1 MNFTGFPLECL
12 QRLPISLCEEAL
24 QLAPDGKRLQ
34 KVRLWGILT
43 VLTVKGKKMSTT
55 PSVLEC
61 PFTKGEAPKTPATI
75 EATGKATLE
84 QLPDKGQLRVALNEE
99 ASTPEEAWQKFQGKT
114 QELIAALGTSSTTG
128 TIQPTQDSK
137 MVSATLRAERE
148 VFVVSADVTVYF
160 DIDNFGSVIAA
171 MAQNQ
176 FAYSHILFT
185 YTDKMEVTPELLE
198 QASKNARLTAEAIA
212 RGAGKTIGRLVSIH
226 IGQAERKTYRDNDT
240 FFNLSNSILAMRTTT
255 SNIKLD
261 PSLFDVNMESLQTH
275 NVVAHVTARFEIV
288 E

>member
-1 MNFTGFPLECL
+1 
-12 QRLPISLCEEAL
+12 
-24 QLAPDGKRLQ
+24 
-34 KVRLWGILT
+34 
-43 VLTVKGKKMSTT
+43 MSTT

-99 ASTPEEAWQKFQGKT
+99 ASTPEAAWQKFQGKA
-114 QELIAALGTSSTTG
+114 QELIAALGSSATTG

-137 MVSATLRAERE
+137 MVSATLRGERE

-160 DIDNFGSVIAA
+160 DIENFGAVITA

-176 FAYSHILFT
+176 FAYSRIMFT
-185 YTDKMEVTPELLE
+185 YSDKIEVTPELLQ
-198 QASKNARLTAEAIA
+198 QASENARINAEAVA
-212 RGAGKTIGRLVSIH
+212 RGVGKTVGRLVSIY
-226 IGQAERKTYRDNDT
+226 IGETDRKPYRP
-240 FFNLSNSILAMRTTT
+240 LARDWEDLGMVTALRSMTTT
-255 SNIKLD
+255 LSVD
-261 PSLFDVNMESLQTH
+261 PGLFDVNMASLNTH
-275 NVVAHVTARFEIV
+275 LVVAQVTARFEIV

>member
-1 MNFTGFPLECL
+1 
-12 QRLPISLCEEAL
+12 
-24 QLAPDGKRLQ
+24 
-34 KVRLWGILT
+34 
-43 VLTVKGKKMSTT
+43 MSTT

-61 PFTKGEAPKTPATI
+61 PFAKGEAPKSPATI

-84 QLPDKGQLRVALNEE
+84 QLPDKGQLRVDLAEE
-99 ASTPEEAWQKFQGKT
+99 GSTPEEAWQKFQDKA
-114 QELIAALGTSSTTG
+114 QKLVAAVGTAGTTG
-128 TIQPTQDSK
+128 TIQPSQTSK
-137 MVSATLRAERE
+137 MVSATLRGERE
-148 VFVVSADVTVYF
+148 VFVVSASVNVYF
-160 DIDNFGSVIAA
+160 VIEQFGSVIAA
-171 MAQNQ
+171 LAESR

-185 YTDKMEVTPELLE
+185 YTDKLEVTPELLE

-226 IGQAERKTYRDNDT
+226 IGQAERRTSRDNDT
-240 FFNLSNSILAMRTTT
+240 LFNLSNSILAMRSTT
-255 SNIKLD
+255 SHLKLD